1 MDDQASPNPDEE
13 SETLQEEIDLQENE
27 EAEAG
32 NSEIALLIEQ
42 NAALLSDLQRIQ
54 ADFDNFRRQT
64 AKRQSDLVEQ
74 AGSTLAEKLLPVLDA
89 CDAGIQQGL
98 EDVIPIRNTIIE
110 TLEAEGLEVVAHPDV
125 EFDPERHEAIM
136 HEAKDELETTI
147 VDELETTIVDEIMRS
162 GYLWKGRTI
171 RPAMVRT
178 IGPT

>member
-13 SETLQEEIDLQENE
+13 SETIPEEIDLQETE
-27 EAEAG
+27 VPDTEVG
-32 NSEIALLIEQ
+32 GSEITLLIEQ

-64 AKRQSDLVEQ
+64 AKRQADLVEQ
-74 AGSTLAEKLLPVLDA
+74 AASTLAEKLLPVLDA

-110 TLEAEGLEVVAHPDV
+110 ILEAEGLEVVAHPGVD
-125 EFDPERHEAIM
+125 FDPERHEAIM
-136 HEAKDELETTI
+136 HEAQ
-147 VDELETTIVDEIMRS
+147 DELETTIVDEIMRS

>member
-1 MDDQASPNPDEE
+1 MDDQASPYPDEE
-13 SETLQEEIDLQENE
+13 SDTLPEEIDLQETE
-27 EAEAG
+27 EPEAEVD
-32 NSEIALLIEQ
+32 NSEITLLIEQ

-89 CDAGIQQGL
+89 CDAGNQQGL

-110 TLEAEGLEVVAHPDV
+110 TLEAEGLEVVAHPGV

-136 HEAKDELETTI
+136 HEAK
-147 VDELETTIVDEIMRS
+147 DELETTIVDEIMRS

>member
-1 MDDQASPNPDEE
+1 MDDQISSNPDEE
-13 SETLQEEIDLQENE
+13 PETFPEEIDLQEIE
-27 EAEAG
+27 GSKAEVD
-32 NSEIALLIEQ
+32 NSEITLLIEQ
-42 NAALLSDLQRIQ
+42 NARYCQTFSVSKLILIISVAKLPN
-54 ADFDNFRRQT
+54 DNR
-64 AKRQSDLVEQ
+64 SSEQ

-110 TLEAEGLEVVAHPDV
+110 TLEAEGLEVVAHPGV

-136 HEAKDELETTI
+136 HEAK
-147 VDELETTIVDEIMRS
+147 DELETTIVDEIMRS

>member
-1 MDDQASPNPDEE
+1 MDDQASPNSDEE
-13 SETLQEEIDLQENE
+13 SDTLPEEIDLQETE
-27 EAEAG
+27 EPEAEVDS
-32 NSEIALLIEQ
+32 SEVTLLIEQ

-110 TLEAEGLEVVAHPDV
+110 TLEAEGLEVVAHPGV

-136 HEAKDELETTI
+136 HEAK
-147 VDELETTIVDEIMRS
+147 DELETTIVDEIMRS

-178 IGPT
+178 VGPT

>member
-1 MDDQASPNPDEE
+1 MDDQASPNSDEE
-13 SETLQEEIDLQENE
+13 SDTLPEEIDLQETDE
-27 EAEAG
+27 PDAEVD
-32 NSEIALLIEQ
+32 NSEIRLLIEQ

-110 TLEAEGLEVVAHPDV
+110 TLEAEGLEVVAHPGV

-136 HEAKDELETTI
+136 HEAK
-147 VDELETTIVDEIMRS
+147 DELETTIVDEIMRS

>member
-1 MDDQASPNPDEE
+1 MDDQASPYPDEQT
-13 SETLQEEIDLQENE
+13 ETPEEETDLQTDEEILIETGD
-27 EAEAG
+27 
-32 NSEIALLIEQ
+32 SEVIALAEQ

-54 ADFDNFRRQT
+54 A
-64 AKRQSDLVEQ
+64 DLVEQ

-98 EDVIPIRNTIIE
+98 EDVIPIRNTLIE
-110 TLEAEGLEVVAHPDV
+110 TLQAEGLEVVAHPGV

-136 HEAKDELETTI
+136 HEAKDELETT
-147 VDELETTIVDEIMRS
+147 TVDEIMRS

-178 IGPT
+178 IGPA

>member
-1 MDDQASPNPDEE
+1 MDDQASPNSDEE
-13 SETLQEEIDLQENE
+13 SDTLPEEIDLQETE
-27 EAEAG
+27 EPEAEVD
-32 NSEIALLIEQ
+32 NSEITLLIEQ

-110 TLEAEGLEVVAHPDV
+110 TLEAEGLEVVAHPGV

-136 HEAKDELETTI
+136 HEAQ
-147 VDELETTIVDEIMRS
+147 DELETTIVDEIMRS